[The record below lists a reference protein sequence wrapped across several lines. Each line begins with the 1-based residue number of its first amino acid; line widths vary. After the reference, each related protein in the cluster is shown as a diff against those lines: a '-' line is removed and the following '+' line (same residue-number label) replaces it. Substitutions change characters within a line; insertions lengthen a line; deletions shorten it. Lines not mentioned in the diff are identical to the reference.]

1 MTETSSPRVARAQ
14 QIAAIV
20 LAGAAGVLIGVVS
33 GFFSPLPMISLPLV
47 VLALPPLI
55 VRSSRFAGTRL
66 AGVAA
71 TVGWFAVVFAMSLG
85 ESSGGIVLPG
95 NGRTTVFLLCG
106 TAASMTALSWGTGLF
121 RWNTTASGSASSPT
135 IHAGPADSEASR

>member
-1 MTETSSPRVARAQ
+1 MTETISPRVARAQ
-14 QIAAIV
+14 RIAAIV
-20 LAGAAGVLIGVVS
+20 LAGLGGVLIGVVS
-33 GFFSPLPMISLPLV
+33 GFFSPLQMISLPLV
-47 VLALPPLI
+47 VGALPPLI

-85 ESSGGIVLPG
+85 EAAGGVVLPG

-121 RWNTTASGSASSPT
+121 RWNTTAGGSASTSLPRSGSP
-135 IHAGPADSEASR
+135 DSEASR